1 MMDIDSSSS
10 SENNKITFRD
20 LHLSQDD
27 TVELCSQ
34 WLSSYEKDLLVPL
47 DFSRG
52 ESKINSQKWIF
63 VNMNSPYDSAEN
75 DPLLKTMR
83 ATLYSSSQF
92 RKIDPDILDRCG
104 FVHCYCENSAKN
116 WEQTSSFLHSFAIP
130 PEHKHGNGYRYVF
143 CGVFTN
149 QKQLKKFMGHAVS
162 LGFDDL
168 CIAAPYCRYKF
179 PSRIMR
185 RSQIW
190 KTRIFSSAL
199 PRPQREERQEQ
210 EEAGVK
216 GTTRKRMMS
225 YVCASVHN
233 SHPLSPTA
241 PNGKAVVPPPPPQL
255 FFSSPPKRDDV
266 GISISMADSI
276 TFLNLPVIFV
286 RSTGKNCMRECY
298 IVTEDMRIIYL
309 FEPSGGIMWS
319 QPSNVKHW
327 LSDLSV
333 HCQVLSS
340 SFYCIVFDFHVSE
353 TTLIALAE
361 HLFDSKD
368 PTAFVKQNNNTTMG
382 YVQQQI
388 CNFIY
393 G

>member
-1 MMDIDSSSS
+1 MDLDSPPPH
-10 SENNKITFRD
+10 ENNKIPAPLPRD

-34 WLSSYEKDLLVPL
+34 WLSSYEKELN
-47 DFSRG
+47 SSG
-52 ESKINSQKWIF
+52 ENNNNNINTQKWIF

-75 DPLLKTMR
+75 DPLLKTMK

-104 FVHCYCENSAKN
+104 FVHCYCDNSAKN
-116 WEQTSSFLHSFAIP
+116 WEQTSSFLHHFSTS
-130 PEHKHGNGYRYVF
+130 PEHNYRYVF

-149 QKQLKKFMGHAVS
+149 QKQLKTFMGRAAS

-179 PSRIMR
+179 PSHIMR

-190 KTRIFSSAL
+190 KTRVFSFST
-199 PRPQREERQEQ
+199 PPQQQQQKEEDER
-210 EEAGVK
+210 VK
-216 GTTRKRMMS
+216 LKRKRMMS
-225 YVCASVHN
+225 YVCASVHISN
-233 SHPLSPTA
+233 SN
-241 PNGKAVVPPPPPQL
+241 PNHNTDVPPPPPPQL
-255 FFSSPPKRDDV
+255 YFSSPPKRDDV
-266 GISISMADSI
+266 GISVSMADSI
-276 TFLNLPVIFV
+276 SFLNLPVIFV
-286 RSTGKNCMRECY
+286 RSTGKNCMQECY
-298 IVTEDMRIIYL
+298 IVTGDMRIIYL

-333 HCQVLSS
+333 HCKVLSS
-340 SFYCIVFDFHVSE
+340 SFYCVMFDFHISE
-353 TTLIALAE
+353 TTLVALVE

-368 PTAFVKQNNNTTMG
+368 PTAFAKQNNNTTMG
-382 YVQQQI
+382 YVQRQI
-388 CNFIY
+388 CNFIFE
-393 G
+393 